1 MQLRLVLEHMRQG
14 PVLAREVRFE
24 MREGQHRILL
34 DRGVCL
40 TIGFVLRHDSPN
52 CIKIVLCEYTHRSAM
67 KPKQAKSPTVALVQ
81 PASAA
86 PQSPRKGRAK
96 SVETRKLTQCEIV
109 RSALEKD
116 IFSGNLPPD
125 SPLDEDA
132 IAQRFAVSRTPV
144 REALLQLIEAGL
156 VEKPSRQ
163 RAVVAPLDLR
173 RLIQMFETLS
183 ELEATC
189 ARIAARRITEHEKE
203 ALAAIQRLS
212 DAALAAGDDDEYG
225 RQGIRF
231 HVAVW
236 RAAHNDVL
244 FDITRNLAV
253 RLNPYRMFQLR
264 SKGRP
269 EANNEDHK
277 LILELLST
285 GQAEEVYALMRGHV
299 TVQGDV
305 LAEYISSPPRPV
317 VHVDYA

>member
-1 MQLRLVLEHMRQG
+1 MQSKQ
-14 PVLAREVRFE
+14 PKSAAAALAR
-24 MREGQHRILL
+24 
-34 DRGVCL
+34 
-40 TIGFVLRHDSPN
+40 S
-52 CIKIVLCEYTHRSAM
+52 S
-67 KPKQAKSPTVALVQ
+67 SVASV
-81 PASAA
+81 
-86 PQSPRKGRAK
+86 SPRRPRAK
-96 SVETRKLTQCEIV
+96 SVENRKLTQCEIV

-116 IFSGNLPPD
+116 IFSGQLAPE
-125 SPLDEDA
+125 SPLDEDV
-132 IAQRFAVSRTPV
+132 IAKRFSVSRTPV

-173 RLIQMFETLS
+173 RMIQMFESLS
-183 ELEATC
+183 ELEAIC
-189 ARIAARRITEHEKE
+189 ARIAARRITEHEKQ
-203 ALAAIQRLS
+203 ALAEIQRLS
-212 DAALAAGDDDEYG
+212 EAALAVDDQDEFG

-269 EANNEDHK
+269 EANNDDHK
-277 LILELLST
+277 LILELICT
-285 GQAEEVYALMRGHV
+285 GRGDEVYALMRGHV

-305 LAEYISSPPRPV
+305 LAEYISCAPRPV
-317 VHVDYA
+317 AHAEYT

>member
-1 MQLRLVLEHMRQG
+1 M
-14 PVLAREVRFE
+14 P
-24 MREGQHRILL
+24 
-34 DRGVCL
+34 
-40 TIGFVLRHDSPN
+40 T
-52 CIKIVLCEYTHRSAM
+52 K
-67 KPKQAKSPTVALVQ
+67 KPKPVAPTL
-81 PASAA
+81 ASI
-86 PQSPRKGRAK
+86 GRVGA
-96 SVETRKLTQCEIV
+96 SRGRVRTTETRKLTQCEIV
-109 RSALEKD
+109 RGALEKD

-125 SPLDEDA
+125 SPLDEDL
-132 IAQRFAVSRTPV
+132 IAKRFSVSRTPV

-189 ARIAARRITEHEKE
+189 ARIAARRISDAEKD
-203 ALAAIQRLS
+203 ALAVLQQAS
-212 DAALAAGDDDEYG
+212 DAALADGDQDEYG
-225 RQGIRF
+225 RLGIRF

-236 RAAHNDVL
+236 RAAHNEVL
-244 FDITRNLAV
+244 FDITRHLAV

-277 LILELLST
+277 LILALLVQ
-285 GQAEEVYALMRGHV
+285 GKADEVYALMRGHV

-317 VHVDYA
+317 AHVEYA